1 MSRIYFLVPG
11 RSPRPF
17 PTRRT
22 WLVAGLSRG
31 ASNDPPHPCWYQ
43 YDA

>member
-1 MSRIYFLVPG
+1 MSRIYFLVPVD
-11 RSPRPF
+11 PEAVPNKKN
-17 PTRRT
+17 
-22 WLVAGLSRG
+22 LVGAGLSRG